1 MNNKVIKDSGDRT
14 DFGTGAVRDARIGKG
29 RMDLVPLQVI
39 QKLLSEQYSPK
50 TRMLFKDVIETESN
64 ELKDIHLFMFT
75 GNVEFL
81 FNAIIDIVSHNKEYY
96 NEYVNIAKELE
107 CEVDYEETTFMQVLS
122 ASVIALS
129 KHFEQGAQKYGER
142 NWEKGIPL
150 HFYIDSALR
159 HYMKIKAG
167 FDDENH
173 HLACL
178 WNLVCAIWVVELGE
192 EKLFDL
198 PYSQQSMQQVCL
210 KVKESLVNE

>member
-1 MNNKVIKDSGDRT
+1 MNGKAIKDSGDRT

-39 QKLLSEQYSPK
+39 QKLLSKSYQDK
-50 TRMLFKDVIETESN
+50 TAMLYKDVFETESS

-75 GNVEFL
+75 GNVEYL
-81 FNAIIDIVSHNKEYY
+81 FSAILDIVAHNKEYF
-96 NEYVNIAKELE
+96 NEYSNLAKELD
-107 CEVDYEETTFMQVLS
+107 CTIDYETVTLAQVLS
-122 ASVIALS
+122 ASVISLS

-167 FDDENH
+167 FEDENH

-192 EKLFDL
+192 DKLFDL
-198 PYSQQSMQQVCL
+198 PYSQASMQPVCN
-210 KVKESLVNE
+210 KVKEGLDG